1 MEHYFVDLYTKEYP
15 ADETIIEF
23 TAENAD
29 ERLKSVCEKALY
41 DKYGKDV
48 PEFII
53 ERYNFE
59 IENTNNILRLKL
71 LDYLGIKPV
80 IDKCIECGNTH
91 NIVTISSYLGG
102 YVCRDCYRNEK
113 IVSPKTISL
122 IK

>member
-59 IENTNNILRLKL
+59 IENTIKHGFAPLYIFASL
-71 LDYLGIKPV
+71 LVKKSLELGYSYNLNSRTGGSFIAYLMGIS
-80 IDKCIECGNTH
+80 D
-91 NIVTISSYLGG
+91 
-102 YVCRDCYRNEK
+102 
-113 IVSPKTISL
+113 
-122 IK
+122 